1 VTPSLRALQPFGNGD
16 DLDGTILRAAITRA
30 GTMLSLRWVL
40 RAPAD
45 HWRLPG
51 PRPGATR
58 ADRLWEHT
66 CFEAFV
72 APAGGATYWELNVSP
87 RGDWNAYR
95 FEGYR
100 EGMQPEGRARPPVV
114 RLERASCGTLTLHA
128 DFDVDL
134 VGELRSGPLEAGIAA
149 VLERPHGALTYWA
162 LAHTAATPDFH
173 RRESFAV
180 RLDAEDPA

>member
-72 APAGGATYWELNVSP
+72 APAGGATYWELNP
-87 RGDWNAYR
+87 RPTLPIVRGWVREIMGLLYVLHNRRLLHMLDSFRRNA
-95 FEGYR
+95 
-100 EGMQPEGRARPPVV
+100 P
-114 RLERASCGTLTLHA
+114 
-128 DFDVDL
+128 
-134 VGELRSGPLEAGIAA
+134 LR
-149 VLERPHGALTYWA
+149 R
-162 LAHTAATPDFH
+162 
-173 RRESFAV
+173 
-180 RLDAEDPA
+180 